1 MEPPR
6 RAAPLLPAR
15 APGTCGIAER
25 APAAL
30 WSRRRGGGL
39 PRLVGNDLC
48 LGLELTAHEFRCPSS
63 LRLPPTRTAERL
75 AETAGSALPLADS
88 GGRSAARGAHARTAR
103 WKEPIPPTSALGLFA
118 SKSVRPDQKSVKNSF
133 RKLRPRRLLRGR
145 LAPPHKWGAPPH
157 KWGGRGEFPKD
168 SPSVVLCHSRNAAT
182 GDTIVRV
189 AEAAGPPHVDSH
201 PRAAK
206 VQGGGAADLCN
217 PS

>member
-118 SKSVRPDQKSVKNSF
+118 SKSVRPDQKSVKNFFSQIATKTSLA
-133 RKLRPRRLLRGR
+133 RTLGAAAQMGRAGRVSQGLSLSRPMPQSQRGDGGHNRSRCRGRRPAPRRFS
-145 LAPPHKWGAPPH
+145 PK
-157 KWGGRGEFPKD
+157 GGEGTR
-168 SPSVVLCHSRNAAT
+168 R
-182 GDTIVRV
+182 R
-189 AEAAGPPHVDSH
+189 
-201 PRAAK
+201 
-206 VQGGGAADLCN
+206 AADLCT